1 MKQKIYKKGRL
12 FIVLPTIALLV
23 LGLLFVIGC
32 DEAGMVKPVV
42 PVDGGTEPVEP
53 PTEPTDPTTNG
64 DVKKPEEPTKP
75 IKPTEP
81 EPESEPEPTVAI
93 ATAVQMDDGSI
104 IVSGTSTDV
113 PEGTAVTVTLGDV
126 VTATATT
133 DVNGNWTV
141 TVPATEAETLNA
153 GTVAVTAT
161 AKEATA
167 DSSFEYTVQT
177 TYGIPTPT
185 EEDRIKVEIFA
196 SVVDPEEEVVFVLI
210 YEGIDEDYGTLFD
223 LETEVGRETFKRF
236 VEYDYKQILLA
247 RNPPTSFDE
256 KLKIKDEYFEEAYGI
271 SADYGEWLV
280 REVYLQEK
288 PEDEYLLGVGW
299 QIESI
304 AMEHLLLRI
313 ANPNATEEEILELL
327 RESIRAGKVTIA

>member
-1 MKQKIYKKGRL
+1 MRQRFIKKADL
-12 FIVLPTIALLV
+12 FIVLPAIALIAVGFLTV
-23 LGLLFVIGC
+23 TGC
-32 DEAGMVKPVV
+32 DETGVIKPVV
-42 PVDGGTEPVEP
+42 PIDGGGTEPVEP
-53 PTEPTDPTTNG
+53 PTKPTDPTTNG

-81 EPESEPEPTVAI
+81 EPEPEPEPTVAI

-104 IVSGTSTDV
+104 TVSGTSTDV
-113 PEGTAVTVTLGDV
+113 PEGTAVTVTLGGA

-133 DVNGNWTV
+133 DSDGAWMV
-141 TVPATEAETLNA
+141 TVPAADAEVLTA
-153 GTVAVTAT
+153 GTVVVTAA

-185 EEDRIKVEIFA
+185 EEDRIKVELYA
-196 SVVDPEEEVVFVLI
+196 EVVPIEDGSFQNI
-210 YEGIDEDYGTLFD
+210 YKTVNQRYGSLFD
-223 LETEVGRETFKRF
+223 LETEVGQQTFKRF
-236 VEYDYKQILLA
+236 VERYYKQILLA
-247 RNPPTSFDE
+247 RNPPASFDE
-256 KLKIKDEYFEEAYGI
+256 HLEILDQHFEEAYGI
-271 SADYGEWLV
+271 SADYARWLV

-299 QIESI
+299 QKESI

-313 ANPNATEEEILELL
+313 ANPDATEEEILELL
-327 RESIRAGKVTIA
+327 RESIRAGRVTIA